1 MFKRL
6 SHITTL
12 FENGLMALLLTS
24 MIVLAASQIVMRNV
38 WDTGLSWSDPLLR
51 IMVLWLG
58 LFGAM
63 AATRSHEHISIDILS
78 RFLPPFWKRIA
89 RLVTDLFSAAICALI
104 AYHATLFVLMEK
116 EDGMIAFGNIPAWIC
131 ESIIPIGFGVMALRF
146 LLSFLL
152 GLLGKEMANASHEE
166 ALP

>member
-78 RFLPPFWKRIA
+78 RFLPPFWKRTA
-89 RLVTDLFSAAICALI
+89 RRVTDLFSAAICALI

-116 EDGMIAFGNIPAWIC
+116 EDGMIAFANVPAWIC

-146 LLSFLL
+146 LLSFVL
-152 GLLGKEMANASHEE
+152 GVPGKEVANASHEE